1 MPQMS
6 HLRFLDPKV
15 LSSIASI
22 ELKAR
27 LLVQGMWA
35 SRHRS
40 PYYGQSVEFVD
51 HREYSPGDEPKT
63 IDWKTYA
70 RTDRYMVKRFEMES
84 HMNVAILL
92 DASGS
97 MAYAPQSRS
106 RIGKLEYA
114 SYMAAGLS
122 YLALHQQDAAG
133 LITFDTGIR
142 DFLPPRQTKQHL
154 MAILARL
161 DGIQPGG
168 ETGLRPVCERLAQR
182 LPRRG
187 MVILISDC
195 YDDADAV
202 VDGFK
207 ILMARGH
214 EVIVFQLLDHDELEW
229 PFDKLSNFRDL
240 ETGHMVRG
248 DPVALREGYLA
259 NLRAFLG
266 RIEEGAKSCGMTYT
280 LVDTAEPLERT
291 LQHYLLRRL
300 HMFR

>member
-1 MPQMS
+1 MPEAS
-6 HLRFLDPKV
+6 HLRFLDPKI
-15 LSSIASI
+15 LASVADI

-35 SRHRS
+35 SRHKS
-40 PYYGQSVEFVD
+40 PYYGHSVEFVD

-70 RTDRYMVKRFEMES
+70 RTDRYLVKRFEMES
-84 HMNVAILL
+84 HMNVVVLL
-92 DASGS
+92 DVSGS
-97 MAYAPQSRS
+97 MSYRPQSKN

-114 SYMAAGLS
+114 SYVAAGLS

-154 MAILARL
+154 MSILARL

-168 ETGLRPVCERLAQR
+168 ETGFDAVCTLLAQR

-187 MVILISDC
+187 MVVLLSDC
-195 YDDADAV
+195 YDEPSAV
-202 VDGFK
+202 LDGFK
-207 ILMARGH
+207 MLLTRGH
-214 EVIVFQLLDHDELEW
+214 EVIVFQILDHDELEW

-240 ETGHMVRG
+240 ETGQTVRG
-248 DPVALREGYLA
+248 DPAALRENYLT
-259 NLRAFLG
+259 NLRAFLT
-266 RIEEGAKSCGMTYT
+266 RVEEGAKSCGITYT
-280 LVDTAEPLERT
+280 LVDTAEPIEKT

-300 HMFR
+300 HLFR